1 MQSCLAQNRKTTS
14 SSSALFDHQN
24 KNQKEA
30 FSYFVVSSGNQKK
43 NLKEE
48 DLNELIGILKAIQS
62 LSNQGR
68 HQRYLIS
75 QAELKLRLN
84 SALNLDLEGKR
95 KFARFIVECANSNGF
110 FSRILPG
117 AWGRAEKINDLIDWI
132 TAERDGKKLETRG
145 FIKRFFD
152 CERMRIQIKNKG
164 NDQEN
169 DGVPDYSGAP
179 SYKKRIKRNELLDG
193 VEKKQDNVTDLPEV
207 IQQKFELYRQQ
218 ARANPNIRPKFLG
231 KKKTNSVH
239 SYVFFKNGPYHC
251 ILRKSCVKNLEK
263 ETKTNARCSES
274 YGIFPY
280 VKSNSRLWT
289 FDLNGKQIGN
299 QRHMTM
305 SAIADK
311 RNPKALYKNKQMM
324 PHVPVPVA
332 LSSNATATG
341 YSKLEFTDDKG
352 QHRTILLAPYHGHK
366 VTSAKGK
373 KLLEAASLDQ
383 EKTMILD
390 LITIVESK
398 NIQNITEDDIRIR
411 KDPITGKLHLTVVTD
426 LTRMSTRQSERKE
439 HEMDSS
445 LLALFQVIVSLFL
458 NQILSDDRLPEEFK
472 TFRKDLYSDI
482 MPTSKNTKSEKVSY
496 DTLRT
501 AIEKVFV

>member
-14 SSSALFDHQN
+14 SSSALFDHQD

-43 NLKEE
+43 NLKE
-48 DLNELIGILKAIQS
+48 DLKELIGILKTIQS

-84 SALNLDLEGKR
+84 SALNLNADGK
-95 KFARFIVECANSNGF
+95 KEFAKFIVDCAQHHGF
-110 FSRILPG
+110 FSKSIPFVFGQTQEIRSMI
-117 AWGRAEKINDLIDWI
+117 DLIQ
-132 TAERDGKKLETRG
+132 KKLNEKVNET
-145 FIKRFFD
+145 
-152 CERMRIQIKNKG
+152 KNKTISKVNIEQKNSFERNG
-164 NDQEN
+164 QIDVEI
-169 DGVPDYSGAP
+169 PEW
-179 SYKKRIKRNELLDG
+179 KKRSKRNERLEG
-193 VEKKQDNVTDLPEV
+193 IEKKEDKNKELPEA
-207 IQQKFELYRQQ
+207 IKHAFELYRQQ
-218 ARANPNIRPKFLG
+218 GLKNPTIKPKFLG
-231 KKKTNSVH
+231 KKKTNQMH
-239 SYVFFKNGPYHC
+239 SYVFFKNGPYFC
-251 ILRKSCVKNLEK
+251 ILRKSRVKNK
-263 ETKTNARCSES
+263 ETSCVES

-305 SAIADK
+305 SAVADK

-332 LSSNATATG
+332 LLSNATATG

-373 KLLEAASLDQ
+373 KLLETASSNQ
-383 EKTMILD
+383 EKAMILD
-390 LITIVESK
+390 LVNVVESK

-411 KDPITGKLHLTVVTD
+411 KDPRTKELHLSVVID

-482 MPTSKNTKSEKVSY
+482 MPTSKSTKSKKVSY